1 MELNCLIKNIQMS
14 VGNEK
19 TRIWFLCV
27 FLDSSKNY
35 LYSHVCVYF
44 FVTCSRSFHES
55 TLVLAPAKLHKRGFG
70 CWPSSPRL
78 FRSNPIS
85 ELFHCLVLIIPSFF
99 VLCQCG
105 GDIPLVPSV
114 WLRILVATNKKKIFF
129 EQKARVG
136 NIIFTRWGNCA
147 FFTWFWISEG
157 MGEGDFVKVDHTARD
172 RKFVAE
178 WWVFFYPL
186 CHFI

>member
-1 MELNCLIKNIQMS
+1 MCI
-14 VGNEK
+14 
-19 TRIWFLCV
+19 FLCNLFKV
-27 FLDSSKNY
+27 FPWIHFGVGSCQTTQTWVWLLTFFTQIIQIQPNFRVVSLFGSY
-35 LYSHVCVYF
+35 YS
-44 FVTCSRSFHES
+44 
-55 TLVLAPAKLHKRGFG
+55 LV
-70 CWPSSPRL
+70 
-78 FRSNPIS
+78 
-85 ELFHCLVLIIPSFF
+85 F

-157 MGEGDFVKVDHTARD
+157 MREGDFVKVDHTARD